1 MSSVQL
7 IDTATEVT
15 EGGIINR
22 KDYFFLNKTQL
33 SSIKAAEKKYA
44 LKWDLNV
51 AKLSTSTD
59 ESWEVTGC
67 IDGNMED
74 DTEATA
80 QEVTDGCVGTL
91 KKWSEWGRDR
101 KLNEGTEV
109 RKGRI
114 I

>member
-1 MSSVQL
+1 MSSVQF

-22 KDYFFLNKTQL
+22 KVYFFLNKTQL
-33 SSIKAAEKKYA
+33 SSIKAAEKYA

-59 ESWEVTGC
+59 ESWEVIGC